1 MDVVRTAVEQI
12 GGKVSLQSKL
22 GTGTTV
28 WIDLPTNIAISRI
41 MVVETGGQLFGISM
55 DAVSETVRVAPDRI
69 SRIKNNDGF
78 VFRDR
83 VVPIVALA
91 ELMKLVEQKK
101 EPAAPRL
108 LVVMEVGGKIAALEI
123 DGIRDRLDV
132 VLKPMQGLLAGAR
145 GYAGTTLLGNG
156 QVLLVLDIKELL
168 P

>member
-12 GGKVSLQSKL
+12 GGRVSLQSKP
-22 GTGTTV
+22 GAGTTV
-28 WIDLPTNIAISRI
+28 RIDLPTTIAMSRI
-41 MVVETGGQLFGISM
+41 MVVEAGGQLFGISM
-55 DAVSETVRVAPDRI
+55 DAVSETMRVAPDRI
-69 SRIKNNDGF
+69 SQIKNNNGF

-91 ELMKLVEQKK
+91 ELMKLPERVKD
-101 EPAAPRL
+101 ASVARL
-108 LVVMEVGGKIAALEI
+108 LVVTEAAGRTAALEI
-123 DGIRDRLDV
+123 DAIRDRLDV

-156 QVLLVLDIKELL
+156 QVLLVLDIRELL